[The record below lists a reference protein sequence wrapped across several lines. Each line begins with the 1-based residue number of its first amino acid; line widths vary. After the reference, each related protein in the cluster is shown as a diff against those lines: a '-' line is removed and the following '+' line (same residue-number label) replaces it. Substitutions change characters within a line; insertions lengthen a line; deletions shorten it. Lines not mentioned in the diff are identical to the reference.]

1 MKNFSLVKQLTENVF
16 AFIRKKEAILFN
28 RLSFDYFYFP
38 SISFCPLEKKA
49 KEMERETPD
58 LKFEIP
64 SLRKIRVEVNFACN
78 LACDYCLVFKNQLKQ
93 LNKEMNLYTA
103 KRIVEFYKNN
113 IKDGSVMISGGEPF
127 LNWPVVKFFIEEIKD
142 PIKIFTNG
150 TILTP
155 EILSILKK
163 SSPVRV
169 MVSLDG
175 QRKDNKFRK
184 FKDGREVYF
193 QVIKNIKLLKKNKIK
208 IGIASLC
215 LNSNVKHL
223 SQIVKFFYKNLG
235 IKYIGFNF
243 PHFIKEKNLDIDME
257 EYTQQMIKIFDF
269 AIQNK
274 IYIDQLAKRFNPLI
288 TKRFRFY
295 ACKLLGEQIT
305 FYPDGKT
312 TYCSK
317 IDTLSSSE
325 KYNLDYFLSVIP
337 INNSFCK
344 NCPAIGICGGGCF
357 WDGIVRFKYGVDER
371 ECIFN
376 KRLLDYFLWWIQAAT
391 KRKTTLDF
399 VSFKG
404 YDV

>member
-1 MKNFSLVKQLTENVF
+1 MKNFSLVKQLSENIF

-28 RLSFDYFYFP
+28 RVSFDRFYFP
-38 SISFCPLEKKA
+38 STSFSFLEKKA
-49 KEMERETPD
+49 EEMEKETPEI
-58 LKFEIP
+58 KFKLP
-64 SLRKIRVEVNFACN
+64 SLRKIRVEVNFTCN

-93 LNKEMNLYTA
+93 LNKVMSLNTA
-103 KRIVEFYKNN
+103 NEIIKFYKRN

-127 LNWPVVKFFIEEIKD
+127 LNWSVVKLFIEKIKD

-163 SSPVRV
+163 NPHVRV

-175 QRKDNKFRK
+175 QRKDNKLRK

-193 QVIKNIKLLKKNKIK
+193 QVIKNIKLLKKNKVK

-215 LNSNVKHL
+215 LNHNVKHL
-223 SQIVKFFYKNLG
+223 FQIVKFFYKNLG
-235 IKYIGFNF
+235 IKYMGFNF
-243 PHFIKEKNLDIDME
+243 PHFIKEKNLDVDMK
-257 EYTQQMIKIFDF
+257 EYTRQMIKIFDF
-269 AIQNK
+269 AMQNK
-274 IYIDQLAKRFNPLI
+274 IYIDQLAKRFTPLI
-288 TKRFRFY
+288 TKKFRFY

-312 TYCSK
+312 SYCSK

-337 INNSFCK
+337 INNPFCK

-357 WDGIVRFKYGVDER
+357 WDGIVRFKHGVDER
-371 ECIFN
+371 ECILN
-376 KRLLDYFLWWIQAAT
+376 THLLAHFLWWLQT
-391 KRKTTLDF
+391 NQKRQTAWILKVL
-399 VSFKG
+399 
-404 YDV
+404 